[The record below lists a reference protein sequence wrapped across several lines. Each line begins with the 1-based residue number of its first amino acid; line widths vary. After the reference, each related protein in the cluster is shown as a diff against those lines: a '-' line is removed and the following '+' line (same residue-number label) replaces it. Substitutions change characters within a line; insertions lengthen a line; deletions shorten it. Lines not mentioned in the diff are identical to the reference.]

1 MLMAHSTARRK
12 VSAPLPAASRR
23 LRIATPRPLPA
34 AAIPASRSIL
44 GVLFDATLDAI
55 VLVDRDGCITAWN
68 RQAEAIFGWT
78 AAEAIGQAL
87 GDLIVPERLRARHT
101 RGLARAART
110 GTGSI
115 TDRRMEMPALR
126 RSGEEFPAEVTI
138 TAVETDEHVA
148 FAGFIRDLSRE
159 RLAEAARQRAEE
171 QLAAARHQRAEIR
184 SAMQALHAR
193 PTPEETAA
201 QIASAISHLDG
212 VSFVVIYA
220 FGPDGAL
227 PLAVVSP
234 SPVPTVVGRPI
245 PTQRARYL
253 RDSSTGPWIDE
264 WWGRTAGDAYT
275 RGWLEAGLV
284 EGAYVPFGPTD
295 EPYGL
300 ISAGTLNHLGREA
313 MTGILGA
320 VSEYAAVTAALLGPD
335 LTRRLAQADVRGAVA
350 RIIDDR
356 AFRSVYQ
363 PIVELESRT
372 IVGYEALTRF
382 ADGTPPDRQFT
393 DADRIGMAHEL
404 ELVTLNSAFASSNV
418 LPDGRWLSVN
428 VSPGVL
434 VELSHGTFSELD
446 RPIVVEITERS
457 AIEDYAEVRSA
468 LEALGHGVR
477 LAVDDAGAGF
487 ASLRHIIE
495 LRPEF
500 VKLDM
505 RLVRGVEAD
514 AARQAM
520 LAGMV
525 FFAEQAGCTL
535 IAEGIETEAERSTLQ
550 RLGVRLGQGY
560 LLGRPEGSP
569 RMR

>member
-1 MLMAHSTARRK
+1 MAHSTARKLPDQR
-12 VSAPLPAASRR
+12 PAAPRR
-23 LRIATPRPLPA
+23 LRIATPRPLPDA
-34 AAIPASRSIL
+34 ALPTSSSIL

-55 VLVDRDGCITAWN
+55 VLVDREGRITAWN
-68 RQAEAIFGWT
+68 RQAEAIFGWS
-78 AAEAIGQAL
+78 AAEAIGQLL
-87 GDLIVPERLRARHT
+87 GDLIVPERLRAKHA
-101 RGLARAART
+101 RGLARSVRT

-115 TDRRMEMPALR
+115 TDRRMELPALR
-126 RSGEEFPAEVTI
+126 RNGEEFPAEVTI
-138 TAVETDEHVA
+138 TAVATEERVA

-159 RLAEAARQRAEE
+159 RSAEAARQRAEE
-171 QLAAARHQRAEIR
+171 QLAAARSLRAEIT
-184 SAMQALHAR
+184 SAMQTLHAR
-193 PTPEETAA
+193 TTPEETAA
-201 QIASAISHLDG
+201 QIATAISRLEA

-245 PTQRARYL
+245 PAQRARYL
-253 RDSSTGPWIDE
+253 RDSSTGPWIDQ
-264 WWGRTAGDAYT
+264 WWGRTPDDAYT
-275 RGWLEAGLV
+275 RGWIDAGLV

-300 ISAGTLNHLGREA
+300 LSAGTLTHVGREA

-350 RIIDDR
+350 RVIDER
-356 AFRSVYQ
+356 AFRTVYQ
-363 PIVELESRT
+363 PIVELEGRA

-393 DADRIGMAHEL
+393 DAERIGMAHEL
-404 ELVTLNSAFASSNV
+404 ELVTLNSAIASAGV

-434 VELSHGTFSELD
+434 VELAHGTFAEVD
-446 RPIVVEITERS
+446 RPLVVEITERS
-457 AIEDYAEVRSA
+457 AIEDYAEVRGA
-468 LEALGHGVR
+468 LGALGHGVR

-525 FFAEQAGCTL
+525 FFAEQAGCSL
-535 IAEGIETEAERSTLQ
+535 IAEGIETDAERITLQ

-560 LLGRPEGSP
+560 LLGRPEARP

>member
-1 MLMAHSTARRK
+1 MPHSTARK
-12 VSAPLPAASRR
+12 MPVLPSAAPRR
-23 LRIATPRPLPA
+23 LRIAERRPQPA

-55 VLVDRDGCITAWN
+55 VLVDREGRITAWN
-68 RQAEAIFGWT
+68 SQAEAIFGWT
-78 AAEAIGQAL
+78 PAEAVGQAL
-87 GDLIVPERLRARHT
+87 GDLIVPERLRAKHA
-101 RGLARAART
+101 RGLARAVRT

-126 RSGEEFPAEVTI
+126 RNGEEFPAEVTI
-138 TAVETDEHVA
+138 TAVETDDHVA

-159 RLAEAARQRAEE
+159 RLAEAAREHAEE
-171 QLAAARHQRAEIR
+171 QLAAVRHQRAEITA
-184 SAMQALHAR
+184 AMQSLHAR
-193 PTPEETAA
+193 ATPEETAA
-201 QIASAISHLDG
+201 QIAGAIGRLQG

-245 PTQRARYL
+245 PAQRARYL

-264 WWGRTAGDAYT
+264 WWGRTADNAYT
-275 RGWLEAGLV
+275 RGWLDAGLV

-300 ISAGTLNHLGREA
+300 ISAGTVTHVGREA
-313 MTGILGA
+313 MTGILAA
-320 VSEYAAVTAALLGPD
+320 VSEYAPVTAALLGPD
-335 LTRRLAQADVRGAVA
+335 LTHRLVQADVRGSVA
-350 RIIDDR
+350 RVIDER
-356 AFRSVYQ
+356 AFRTVFQ
-363 PIVELESRT
+363 PIMELESRT

-393 DADRIGMAHEL
+393 DAERIGMAHEL
-404 ELVTLNSAFASSNV
+404 ELVTLNSAIASSSV
-418 LPDGRWLSVN
+418 LRDGCWLSVN
-428 VSPGVL
+428 VSPSVL
-434 VELSHGTFSELD
+434 VELAHGTFAELD

-457 AIEDYAEVRSA
+457 AIEDYAAVRSA
-468 LEALGHGVR
+468 LEALGHGIR

-525 FFAEQAGCTL
+525 FFAQQAGCSL
-535 IAEGIETEAERSTLQ
+535 IAEGIETDAERATLV

-560 LLGRPEGSP
+560 LLGRPEARP
-569 RMR
+569 RIR